1 MRLRRCSEERGC
13 KCISSRERSAAC
25 DPEFVAFR
33 DLLPRDLV
41 SPWWTPLLSE
51 CLQTMVLARHS
62 HENKHIDM
70 CPSTEAF
77 RAMDSGLV
85 YTCCVACASAEPL
98 DSTNKVR
105 PFGECILE
113 EVFQPACFACVEKSA
128 TFSILVC
135 ELHTADISGP
145 N

>member
-13 KCISSRERSAAC
+13 KCISSREGSAAC
-25 DPEFVAFR
+25 DPEFVAFG

-41 SPWWTPLLSE
+41 SPWWTLPAIG
-51 CLQTMVLARHS
+51 VLTNYGIGKAQPREQAHRYV
-62 HENKHIDM
+62 
-70 CPSTEAF
+70 PF